1 LLFLVNKVCQ
11 FLHSPTTVHWGAVKR
26 ILIYM
31 KHTTK
36 PGIKIQK
43 TDSTLV
49 GAFSNADWVGSIDD
63 RRSTGG
69 FDVFLGANLISWS
82 AKKQHTMPKSSIEVE
97 YKVIADATAEI
108 MWVHTHL
115 RELNILTPKAARLWC
130 YNIGAKYLSANPI
143 FQGKSK
149 HIEVDYHFVQK

>member
-1 LLFLVNKVCQ
+1 
-11 FLHSPTTVHWGAVKR
+11 
-26 ILIYM
+26 M

-82 AKKQHTMPKSSIEVE
+82 AKKQH
-97 YKVIADATAEI
+97 
-108 MWVHTHL
+108 
-115 RELNILTPKAARLWC
+115 N
-130 YNIGAKYLSANPI
+130 
-143 FQGKSK
+143 
-149 HIEVDYHFVQK
+149 VQI